1 MALCYLFLLEVVGHS
16 HMTKYS
22 SFFLRNILEL
32 AMGLAMSGR
41 RFIWVVR
48 CPNNDSAD
56 AGYLTD
62 NGHVDPH
69 VFLPKGFI
77 Y

>member
-1 MALCYLFLLEVVGHS
+1 
-16 HMTKYS
+16 
-22 SFFLRNILEL
+22 
-32 AMGLAMSGR
+32 MGLAMSGH